1 MRRGLTLIE
10 LLVAVILF
18 TIVASLTMMVF
29 SNQDRSFRMES
40 DKAEV
45 ALMARGSL
53 DELSRA
59 VRMTG
64 SGLPEGTAGVR
75 VSGGRLTFVMNERGW
90 ADIVRNSVYDETGK
104 LLQVGIDSA
113 ALFSHQGYARL
124 LLTVTSSPK
133 ANVYVLPIV
142 KRLSRASGCGHSLI
156 LDVSSLNPPPGAGAV
171 AATPTTPIYNVDS
184 LSYWKEGDS
193 LMVQRN
199 RLNPSVYARGLDI
212 LTWSY
217 WNATAGWQTSLA
229 GLGADKHID
238 MIRIRLVTRNQ
249 RVDAKLL
256 AQDPASRGYRFSALE
271 TDIALR
277 NTGLVNQ

>member
-90 ADIVRNSVYDETGK
+90 VDEVDNYTYDPNTK
-104 LLQVGIDSA
+104 LLQVGVKNA

-124 LLTVTSSPK
+124 SLFVMP
-133 ANVYVLPIV
+133 AGIPDDRVLF
-142 KRLSRASGCGHSLI
+142 RAQRTISGAQRPGHKPRPYFFCHYKS
-156 LDVSSLNPPPGAGAV
+156 DRRPG
-171 AATPTTPIYNVDS
+171 S
-184 LSYWKEGDS
+184 
-193 LMVQRN
+193 
-199 RLNPSVYARGLDI
+199 
-212 LTWSY
+212 
-217 WNATAGWQTSLA
+217 
-229 GLGADKHID
+229 
-238 MIRIRLVTRNQ
+238 
-249 RVDAKLL
+249 
-256 AQDPASRGYRFSALE
+256 
-271 TDIALR
+271 
-277 NTGLVNQ
+277 

>member
-10 LLVAVILF
+10 LLVAVVLF

-29 SNQDRSFRMES
+29 SNQDRSFRTES

-53 DELSRA
+53 DELARA

-64 SGLPEGTAGVR
+64 SGLPEEAAGVR
-75 VSGGRLTFVMNERGW
+75 VSGGRLTFVMNESGG
-90 ADIVRNSVYDETGK
+90 ADEMADFDYDPTA
-104 LLQVGIDSA
+104 LLLGVGVKEASG
-113 ALFSHQGYARL
+113 FSHMGYARVT
-124 LLTVTSSPK
+124 LTIASAAVPS
-133 ANVYVLPIV
+133 VRVLPIV
-142 KRLSRASGCGHSLI
+142 KRFAHAGGCGDSLV
-156 LDVSSLNPPPGAGAV
+156 LDASVLHPPSGPNAV
-171 AATPTTPIYNVDS
+171 AVEANTVVYNVDS
-184 LSYWKEGDS
+184 LSYWKQGDS

-199 RLNPSVYARGLDI
+199 RLNPSVYARGLDD
-212 LTWSY
+212 LTWSF
-217 WNATAGWQTSLA
+217 WNTTAGWQTSLA

-238 MIRIRLVTRNQ
+238 KIRIRLVTRNQ
-249 RVDAKLL
+249 SVDAKLL
-256 AQDPASRGYRFSALE
+256 AQDPTSRGYRFSVLE